1 MYTGASVTSRELTRE
16 HVCNE
21 LMECAAS
28 VCPTVPVV
36 LASMRQYI
44 TELRLGDDDMSRFF
58 EDPMPES
65 TGEQARSSSRQIQ
78 TTRPQYSAFSLQET
92 ADSAQYEE
100 KVAHAVWK
108 GRLATRILL

>member
-16 HVCNE
+16 HECNE
-21 LMECAAS
+21 LMECAAI

-58 EDPMPES
+58 GNSMPES
-65 TGEQARSSSRQIQ
+65 IREQARPSSRQIQ
-78 TTRPQYSAFSLQET
+78 TTRQQ
-92 ADSAQYEE
+92 
-100 KVAHAVWK
+100 
-108 GRLATRILL
+108 